1 MARENLEDV
10 VISLKPEEVI
20 RAQRIVLDQDR
31 DEAIKF
37 LTECIGGKINDIMSR
52 PH

>member
-1 MARENLEDV
+1 MRENLEDI

-37 LTECIGGKINDIMSR
+37 LTECLSEKINQIIGK

>member
-1 MARENLEDV
+1 MRENLEDI
-10 VISLKPEEVI
+10 VISLEPEEVI
-20 RAQRIVLDQDR
+20 RIQRIILDLDR

-37 LTECIGGKINDIMSR
+37 FTECLGEKINQIMSR